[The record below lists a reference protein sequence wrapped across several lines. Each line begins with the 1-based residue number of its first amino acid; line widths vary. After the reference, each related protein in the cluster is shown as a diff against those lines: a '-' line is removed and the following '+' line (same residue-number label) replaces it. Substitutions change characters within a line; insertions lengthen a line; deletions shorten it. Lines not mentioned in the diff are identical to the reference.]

1 MIPEIGAMV
10 GCYIITRLLHLSG
23 QEDVSRT
30 VKIFSGVSILVTILV
45 ILDLVMRGTTNMP
58 TK

>member
-1 MIPEIGAMV
+1 MV